1 MSTGNFAGKQSP
13 TRVGA
18 ALCVQIL
25 CWVLLL
31 GVQGLVTP
39 LARAQ
44 TAAPAS
50 VLQQLDRIE
59 RRGNLQAR
67 DSVQQL
73 LLLQSQLKPG
83 SQEHLQLLFVKGS
96 LWTRLREEAQVSAL
110 LTQLA
115 AWPEPSLQPQAHLV
129 GQMLKARRLALQGQL
144 DAAKKELTGLA
155 AYTPPSTPLP
165 LLVNA
170 YQMLGRLQSDTG
182 QVELAL
188 ANLHMALKLAESSGS
203 LWRRAAARIDLA
215 DAYVQA
221 LQFDR
226 AEQTVADALID
237 VEQDPDTTLLYSVHT
252 MRGIVYAELGRT
264 QLAGEAKQEALRVAR
279 HSGAPDRVAL
289 ALGNFA
295 AFHLKQGNYLEALKY
310 AEESLPL
317 ARQEKELSSE
327 AVALANMGL
336 AKIALK
342 RIAEGKRDVLA
353 STEIELK
360 RGALNGAALGFKEL
374 GLYLEKSGDLA
385 GAVDAYHQHRKL
397 IDQVL
402 REETMK
408 AVLDAQANYD
418 DERRDKELELLN
430 RDMRLKNEQLLARNL
445 QLKLWA
451 ALAGCVLLF
460 GVLLGLAYQRIRK
473 TNQSL
478 AHSNAALRKQS
489 ERDPLTGL
497 SNRRHFQAAIKRLA
511 DQGKLSGT
519 VFLIDIDHFK
529 RINDVHGHAAGDTV
543 LVEIAQRLRATLRED
558 DLVVRWGGEEF
569 LIVVEATDPDYAY
582 GLAQRLLDQIGAQAV
597 THGAMQ
603 IAVTASIGFA
613 SFPVAPQGLALSW
626 ERAIDL
632 VDTVMYMAK
641 AHGRNKAYGIESIEA
656 SDEAALLALAG
667 RMEAA
672 WHEGQVRLRTLTG
685 PVSSTVSH
693 EAAVPA

>member
-18 ALCVQIL
+18 ALCVQVL
-25 CWVLLL
+25 SLVLLL
-31 GVQGLVTP
+31 VLQVFALP
-39 LARAQ
+39 LAQAE
-44 TAAPAS
+44 TS
-50 VLQQLDRIE
+50 VLEQLDRIE
-59 RRGNLQAR
+59 RRGNLQAQASLQELEALQSR
-67 DSVQQL
+67 VAPGSRELLQL
-73 LLLQSQLKPG
+73 LLLKG
-83 SQEHLQLLFVKGS
+83 NLLI
-96 LWTRLREEAQVSAL
+96 RARQDEL
-110 LTQLA
+110 LTPLQAQLA
-115 AWPEPSLQPQAHLV
+115 DWPDAASKPQVNLV
-129 GQMLKARRLALQGQL
+129 SHQLKARRLALLGQL
-144 DAAKKELTGLA
+144 EAAKQELVGLA

-165 LLVNA
+165 LLINA
-170 YQMLGRLQSDTG
+170 YQLLGRLQSDTG
-182 QVELAL
+182 QIELAL
-188 ANLHMALKLAESSGS
+188 DSLHTALKFAESSGS
-203 LWRRAAARIDLA
+203 SWRRATTRTDLA

-221 LQFDR
+221 QQFER
-226 AEQTVADALID
+226 AEQTMAEALND
-237 VEQDPDTTLLYSVHT
+237 VEQDPDPTLLYALHT
-252 MRGIVYAELGRT
+252 MRGIVYAELGRI
-264 QLAGEAKQEALRVAR
+264 QLAGQAKQEALKVAR
-279 HSGAPDRVAL
+279 QSELPDRIAL
-289 ALGNFA
+289 ALANYA
-295 AFHLKQGNYLEALKY
+295 DFHLKQGNYPEALKH

-317 ARQEKELSSE
+317 ARKSKELATES
-327 AVALANMGL
+327 VALANMGL

-342 RIAEGKRDVLA
+342 RTAEGKRDVLA

-360 RGALNGAALGFKEL
+360 RGALSGAALGFQEL
-374 GLYLEKSGDLA
+374 GTYLEKAGDLA
-385 GAVDAYHQHRKL
+385 GSIEAYHQHRKL

-402 REETMK
+402 REETLK
-408 AVLDAQANYD
+408 AVLEAQANYD
-418 DERRDKELELLN
+418 DERRDKELQLLN
-430 RDMRLKNEQLLARNL
+430 RDMSLKSEQLLARNL

-473 TNQSL
+473 TNESL

-543 LVEIAQRLRATLRED
+543 LVDIAKRLRATLRED

-569 LIVVEATDPDYAY
+569 LIVVETTDPHYANV
-582 GLAQRLLDQIGAQAV
+582 LAQRLLDQIGEQPV
-597 THGAMQ
+597 THGALH
-603 IAVTASIGFA
+603 IAITASIGFA
-613 SFPVAPQGLALSW
+613 TFPVAPHGLALSW

-656 SDEAALLALAG
+656 SDEATLLALAG

-672 WHEGQVRLRTLTG
+672 WREGAVQLRALSG
-685 PVSSTVSH
+685 PACPAMAC
-693 EAAVPA
+693 EAVVPA